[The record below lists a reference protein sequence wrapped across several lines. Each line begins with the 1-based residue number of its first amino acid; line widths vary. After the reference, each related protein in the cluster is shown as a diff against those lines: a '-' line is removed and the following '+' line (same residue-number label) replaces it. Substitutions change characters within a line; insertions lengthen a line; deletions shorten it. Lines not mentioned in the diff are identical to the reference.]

1 MIDNS
6 SYSICYYDKSY
17 VPPRENIKRDFFWIE
32 TIDEC
37 FRLIYDAIL
46 N

>member
-17 VPPRENIKRDFFWIE
+17 VPPRENIKRDFFG
-32 TIDEC
+32 
-37 FRLIYDAIL
+37 
-46 N
+46 